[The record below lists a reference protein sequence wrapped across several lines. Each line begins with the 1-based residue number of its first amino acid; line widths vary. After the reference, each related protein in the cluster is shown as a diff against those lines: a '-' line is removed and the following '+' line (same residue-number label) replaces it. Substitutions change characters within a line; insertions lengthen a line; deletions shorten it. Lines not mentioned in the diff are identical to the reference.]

1 MEGKERQPW
10 HTLLFVVVVLGL
22 FGVLGAVNPKA
33 EWVLSDSLVL
43 RMPMWK
49 PWEDFA
55 RDQEAAALAVEDSVR
70 EWAVQ
75 DSLARTGV
83 ETRKKPKPGQGF
95 IQFAPEDSM
104 GFAKMVMA
112 LEKVRQGGSARILH
126 FGDSQIEGDRITGDL
141 RDALQR
147 VYGGEGP
154 GMQPL
159 VPFVPMAAVAHTAEG
174 TWTRMV

>member
-33 EWVLSDSLVL
+33 EWALSDSLVL

-49 PWEDFA
+49 PWEDFE
-55 RDQEAAALAVEDSVR
+55 RDQEVAVLAVEDSVR

-83 ETRKKPKPGQGF
+83 ETRK
-95 IQFAPEDSM
+95 
-104 GFAKMVMA
+104 
-112 LEKVRQGGSARILH
+112 
-126 FGDSQIEGDRITGDL
+126 
-141 RDALQR
+141 
-147 VYGGEGP
+147 
-154 GMQPL
+154 
-159 VPFVPMAAVAHTAEG
+159 
-174 TWTRMV
+174 

>member
-1 MEGKERQPW
+1 
-10 HTLLFVVVVLGL
+10 
-22 FGVLGAVNPKA
+22 
-33 EWVLSDSLVL
+33 
-43 RMPMWK
+43 MWK
-49 PWEDFA
+49 PWEDFE

-70 EWAVQ
+70 EWAAQ
-75 DSLARTGV
+75 DSLAQIGV

-154 GMQPL
+154 RH
-159 VPFVPMAAVAHTAEG
+159 AAFGALCADGCCSPHRGRNVDANGQLRPQE
-174 TWTRMV
+174 R